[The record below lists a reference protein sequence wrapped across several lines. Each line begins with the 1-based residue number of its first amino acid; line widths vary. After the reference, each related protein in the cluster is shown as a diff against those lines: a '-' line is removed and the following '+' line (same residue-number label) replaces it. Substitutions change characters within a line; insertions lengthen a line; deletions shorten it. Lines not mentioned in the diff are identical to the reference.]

1 MAACLNPSKRRL
13 VVFQHL
19 AEGRE
24 IAADRSLPL
33 LLDPNAY
40 RTLKQNESVIT
51 GYCEN
56 EKCWRALLLEP
67 EREGCLN
74 EWTIVRDHFE
84 NSRSNKVLSI
94 IQSKSST
101 SGPPGL

>member
-1 MAACLNPSKRRL
+1 M
-13 VVFQHL
+13 VFQHL

-24 IAADRSLPL
+24 IASDRSLPL
-33 LLDPNAY
+33 LLDATAY
-40 RTLKQNESVIT
+40 RKLTQIGSSIT
-51 GYCEN
+51 GSCES

-67 EREGCLN
+67 EREGGLN
-74 EWTIVRDHFE
+74 EWAIVRDHFE